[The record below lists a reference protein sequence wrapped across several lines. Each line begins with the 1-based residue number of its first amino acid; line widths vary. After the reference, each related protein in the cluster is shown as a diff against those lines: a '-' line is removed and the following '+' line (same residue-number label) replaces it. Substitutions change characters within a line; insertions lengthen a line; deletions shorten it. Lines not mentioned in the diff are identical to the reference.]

1 MTREEACLTLQEN
14 FDYLYFEHPG
24 RIIEAIKVARE
35 ALSIPTPPSNLDEA
49 AEEYAPDFS
58 NDLASKA
65 AVDAVRDA
73 FKAGAEWM
81 SNQVK
86 IRNEYELYNN
96 RTK

>member
-1 MTREEACLTLQEN
+1 MMNKEQAIQTLQAN
-14 FDYLYFEHPG
+14 AQLLHFEHPHLG
-24 RIIEAIKVARE
+24 LEKAIGVVIE

-49 AEEYAPDFS
+49 TKEYAPDFS

-81 SNQVK
+81 AGQG
-86 IRNEYELYNN
+86 RNEIALDKLKHE
-96 RTK
+96 